1 MSLKI
6 LIFYFFSSIFFLTN
20 NLFASHVTVVDGDTI
35 KLGDIKIRFSG
46 IDAPEINQICVASE
60 GKVACGKISRDILI
74 TKVTNNKISCT
85 DEGKDFYGRVLGECF
100 VNGESLTFSFYI
112 KSTSARTGV
121 ALTITTRDSAGGGG
135 TVTRATGVTFNSTT
149 GWTRVEKTFT
159 LSGTVSSNNRCFH
172 PVVRLVWI

>member
-35 KLGDIKIRFSG
+35 KLGDVKIRFSG

-60 GKVACGKISRDILI
+60 GKVECGKISRDILI

-100 VNGESLTFSFYI
+100 VNGESLSRYLVREGFAFAYRKYSDKFILDEEYA
-112 KSTSARTGV
+112 KSNRLGMWSMKFQYPWDYR
-121 ALTITTRDSAGGGG
+121 
-135 TVTRATGVTFNSTT
+135 
-149 GWTRVEKTFT
+149 K
-159 LSGTVSSNNRCFH
+159 SN
-172 PVVRLVWI
+172 

>member
-1 MSLKI
+1 MSLKT

-35 KLGDIKIRFSG
+35 KIGDVKIRFSG
-46 IDAPEINQICVASE
+46 IDAPEINQTCVASE

-100 VNGESLTFSFYI
+100 VNGESLSRYLVREGFAFAYI
-112 KSTSARTGV
+112 KYSDKFILDEEYA
-121 ALTITTRDSAGGGG
+121 
-135 TVTRATGVTFNSTT
+135 
-149 GWTRVEKTFT
+149 K
-159 LSGTVSSNNRCFH
+159 SN
-172 PVVRLVWI
+172 RLGMWSMKFQYPWDYRKSN

>member
-20 NLFASHVTVVDGDTI
+20 NLFTSHVTVVDGDTI

-100 VNGESLTFSFYI
+100 VNGESLSRYLVREGFAFAYRKYSDKFISDEEYA
-112 KSTSARTGV
+112 KSNRLGMWSMKFQYPWDYR
-121 ALTITTRDSAGGGG
+121 
-135 TVTRATGVTFNSTT
+135 
-149 GWTRVEKTFT
+149 K
-159 LSGTVSSNNRCFH
+159 SN
-172 PVVRLVWI
+172 

>member
-20 NLFASHVTVVDGDTI
+20 NLFASHVTVDDGDTI
-35 KLGDIKIRFSG
+35 KLGDVKIRFSG
-46 IDAPEINQICVASE
+46 IDAPEINQTCVASE

-100 VNGESLTFSFYI
+100 VNGESLSRYLVREGFAFAYRKYSDKFILDEEYA
-112 KSTSARTGV
+112 KSNRLGMWSMKFQYPWDYR
-121 ALTITTRDSAGGGG
+121 
-135 TVTRATGVTFNSTT
+135 
-149 GWTRVEKTFT
+149 K
-159 LSGTVSSNNRCFH
+159 SN
-172 PVVRLVWI
+172 

>member
-6 LIFYFFSSIFFLTN
+6 LIFYFFSSILFFTN

-35 KLGDIKIRFSG
+35 KLGDVKIRFSG
-46 IDAPEINQICVASE
+46 IDAPEINQTCVASE

-100 VNGESLTFSFYI
+100 VNGESLSRYLVREGFAFAYRKYSDKFILDEEYA
-112 KSTSARTGV
+112 KSNRLGMWSMKFQYPWDYR
-121 ALTITTRDSAGGGG
+121 
-135 TVTRATGVTFNSTT
+135 
-149 GWTRVEKTFT
+149 K
-159 LSGTVSSNNRCFH
+159 SN
-172 PVVRLVWI
+172 

>member
-1 MSLKI
+1 VSLKI

-35 KLGDIKIRFSG
+35 KLGDVKIRFSG

-100 VNGESLTFSFYI
+100 VNGESLSRYLVREGFAFAYRKYSDKFISDEEYA
-112 KSTSARTGV
+112 KSNRLGMWSMKFQYPWDYR
-121 ALTITTRDSAGGGG
+121 
-135 TVTRATGVTFNSTT
+135 
-149 GWTRVEKTFT
+149 K
-159 LSGTVSSNNRCFH
+159 SN
-172 PVVRLVWI
+172 

>member
-20 NLFASHVTVVDGDTI
+20 NLFASHVTVIDGDTI
-35 KLGDIKIRFSG
+35 KLGDVKIRFGG

-100 VNGESLTFSFYI
+100 VNGESLSRYLVREGFAFAYRKYSDKFILDEEYA
-112 KSTSARTGV
+112 KSNRLGMWSMKFQYPWDYR
-121 ALTITTRDSAGGGG
+121 
-135 TVTRATGVTFNSTT
+135 
-149 GWTRVEKTFT
+149 K
-159 LSGTVSSNNRCFH
+159 SN
-172 PVVRLVWI
+172 

>member
-35 KLGDIKIRFSG
+35 KLGDVKIRFSG
-46 IDAPEINQICVASE
+46 IDAPEINQTCVASE
-60 GKVACGKISRDILI
+60 GKVACGKISKDILI

-100 VNGESLTFSFYI
+100 VNGESLSRYLVREGFAFAYRKYSDKFISDEEYT
-112 KSTSARTGV
+112 KSNRLGMWSMKFQYPWDYR
-121 ALTITTRDSAGGGG
+121 
-135 TVTRATGVTFNSTT
+135 
-149 GWTRVEKTFT
+149 K
-159 LSGTVSSNNRCFH
+159 SN
-172 PVVRLVWI
+172 

>member
-35 KLGDIKIRFSG
+35 KLGDVKIRFSG
-46 IDAPEINQICVASE
+46 IDAPEINQTCVASE

-100 VNGESLTFSFYI
+100 VNGESLSRYLVREGFAFAYRKYSDKFISDEEYA
-112 KSTSARTGV
+112 KSNRLGMWSMKFQYPWDFR
-121 ALTITTRDSAGGGG
+121 
-135 TVTRATGVTFNSTT
+135 
-149 GWTRVEKTFT
+149 K
-159 LSGTVSSNNRCFH
+159 SN
-172 PVVRLVWI
+172 